1 MPRRITT
8 SLTHRLGAWLIA
20 TIWLAVSLSPAWAEK
35 TVRIFNG
42 KDLSGWEG
50 NPAYWSVHDG
60 VIVGKL
66 DGAKASTYLVTKKR
80 YRDFRLIVTVKQV
93 VKNAHSGI
101 AYWGYVDPENDW
113 TYHGHLAM
121 FPTPWGIWDL
131 YGRSGIV
138 DGSKTPAPQVGKEN
152 DWSTMEILA
161 LGGRVRVAVNGTLCI
176 DFTDPEPQRLVRGP
190 IGLQLHSGGPAEI
203 HFRDFK
209 LSTDPEDKMLTVA
222 AKQP

>member
-1 MPRRITT
+1 MPHTNTASRPRRF
-8 SLTHRLGAWLIA
+8 GAWLIA
-20 TIWLAVSLSPAWAEK
+20 TIWLAVNLSPAWAEK
-35 TVRIFNG
+35 PIHIFNG
-42 KDLSGWEG
+42 KDLTGWEG
-50 NPAYWSVHDG
+50 NPAHWSVQDG

-93 VKNAHSGI
+93 VRNAHSGI

-138 DGSKTPAPQVGKEN
+138 DGSKTPAPQVGKEQ
-152 DWSTMEILA
+152 DWNTMEILA
-161 LGGRVRVAVNGTLCI
+161 LGSRVRVAVNGTLCI
-176 DFTDPEPQRLVRGP
+176 DFTDPEPWRLVRGP
-190 IGLQLHSGGPAEI
+190 IGLQLHSGGPAG
-203 HFRDFK
+203 
-209 LSTDPEDKMLTVA
+209 STSA
-222 AKQP
+222 ISS

>member
-1 MPRRITT
+1 M
-8 SLTHRLGAWLIA
+8 THCLLFRPLVLIA
-20 TIWLAVSLSPAWAEK
+20 IALALATHLLPASAEK
-35 TVRIFNG
+35 SERMFNG
-42 KDLSGWEG
+42 RDLSGWEG
-50 NPAYWSVHDG
+50 NPLYWSVQDRT
-60 VIVGKL
+60 IVGKL
-66 DGAKASTYLVTKKR
+66 PGANVSTYLVTRKR
-80 YRDFRLIVTVKQV
+80 YRNFRLIVTVKQV
-93 VKNAHSGI
+93 VRNAHSGI

-121 FPTPWGIWDL
+121 FPSPWGIWDL

-152 DWSTMEILA
+152 DWNTMEILA
-161 LGGRVRVAVNGTLCI
+161 IGPRVRVAVNGALCI

-209 LSTDPEDKMLTVA
+209 LSTEPEDKMLTVGA
-222 AKQP
+222 AP

>member
-1 MPRRITT
+1 MNRISLARRYAA
-8 SLTHRLGAWLIA
+8 GLIA
-20 TIWLAVSLSPAWAEK
+20 AISLAASLSPAWAEK
-35 TVRIFNG
+35 TVRLFNG
-42 KDLSGWEG
+42 RDLTGWEG
-50 NPAYWSVHDG
+50 NPSYWSVQDG

-66 DGAKASTYLVTKKR
+66 NGTKVSTYLVTKKR
-80 YRDFRLIVTVKQV
+80 YRDFRLLVTVKQV

-101 AYWGYVDPENDW
+101 AYWGFVDPENDW

-138 DGSKTPAPQVGKEN
+138 DGSKTPAPQVGKEA
-152 DWSTMEILA
+152 DWNTLEILA
-161 LGGRVRVAVNGTLCI
+161 LGSRVRVAVNGTLCI
-176 DFTDPEPQRLVRGP
+176 DFTDPEPWRLVRGP

-209 LSTDPEDKMLTVA
+209 LSTDPDDKMLTVA
-222 AKQP
+222 ALQP

>member
-1 MPRRITT
+1 MLRRITT
-8 SLTHRLGAWLIA
+8 PFTRRLGAGLIA
-20 TIWLAVSLSPAWAEK
+20 AIWLAVSLSPAWAEK

-42 KDLSGWEG
+42 KDLTGWEG
-50 NPAYWSVHDG
+50 NPAYWSVLDG

-66 DGAKASTYLVTKKR
+66 DGAKVSTYLVTKKR
-80 YRDFRLIVTVKQV
+80 FRAFRLIVTVKQV

-152 DWSTMEILA
+152 DWNTMEILA
-161 LGGRVRVAVNGTLCI
+161 LAGRVRVAVNGTLCI

-209 LSTDPEDKMLTVA
+209 LSTDPEDKLLTVVA
-222 AKQP
+222 R